1 MRSFFNAAIVAALVG
16 LVGLAGCS
24 SGPSPEVAKAYNNQ
38 YGAVK
43 TSLFTACPKIE
54 GVWHLGN
61 LSAGSLQLAD
71 GQLIQHFRW
80 FAPYLFGLSVN
91 AKSFIVVEP
100 KQLETVLYLADG
112 IPGAGASYSMLDEAQ
127 MPCVGHGWR
136 RVATYNHS
144 PNDAAARVLNLI
156 PKEPQNP
163 EEPPKIIQTDYLART
178 ASHELILAIRIDYS
192 GADKNDKDKRINDG
206 YWHFVK
212 MPRLHE
218 DPKAQGFKAGG

>member
-1 MRSFFNAAIVAALVG
+1 MYAQFFYSAVVAA

-24 SGPSPEVAKAYNNQ
+24 SGPAPEVAKAYNNQ

-61 LSAGSLQLAD
+61 VSAGSLQLED

-80 FAPYLFGLSVN
+80 YAPYLFGLSVN
-91 AKSFIVVEP
+91 ARSYIAVEP
-100 KQLETVLYLADG
+100 RQLNTILYLADQ
-112 IPGAGASYSMLDEAQ
+112 IPGAGGRLAPSYTTLDEAQ

-136 RVATYNHS
+136 RVATHNHS
-144 PNDAAARVLNLI
+144 TNDAAARVLKLI
-156 PKEPQNP
+156 P
-163 EEPPKIIQTDYLART
+163 EESPKIVQTDYLART
-178 ASHELILAIRIDYS
+178 ANHDLILAIRIDYS
-192 GADKNDKDKRINDG
+192 GADKKEKEKKINDG

>member
-1 MRSFFNAAIVAALVG
+1 MRSFFYPAVVAALVG

-24 SGPSPEVAKAYNNQ
+24 SGPSSEVAKAYNNQ

-61 LSAGSLQLAD
+61 LTAGSLQLED

-91 AKSFIVVEP
+91 AKSFIAVEP
-100 KQLETVLYLADG
+100 KQLETVVYLADK
-112 IPGAGASYSMLDEAQ
+112 IPGAGSRSAVSYTMLDEAK
-127 MPCVGHGWR
+127 MPCIGHGWR
-136 RVATYNHS
+136 RVATHNHS
-144 PNDAAARVLNLI
+144 TNDAAARVLNLI
-156 PKEPQNP
+156 P
-163 EEPPKIIQTDYLART
+163 EESPKIIQTDYLART
-178 ASHELILAIRIDYS
+178 ANHELVLAIRIDYS
-192 GADKNDKDKRINDG
+192 GADKKDNDKKINDG